1 MMLLI
6 DERLDFGFYFSK
18 QQFKASLEQF
28 YIAE

>member
-6 DERLDFGFYFSK
+6 GEGLDFGFYFSK
-18 QQFKASLEQF
+18 QQFKTSLEQF